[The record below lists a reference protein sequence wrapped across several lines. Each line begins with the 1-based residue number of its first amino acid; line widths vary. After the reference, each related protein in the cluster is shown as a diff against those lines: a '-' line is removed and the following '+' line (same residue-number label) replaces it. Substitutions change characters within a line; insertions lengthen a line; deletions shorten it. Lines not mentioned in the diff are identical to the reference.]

1 MESDHIEP
9 LQGSFLHLSI
19 TTLLLVCI
27 NWYYIYLCKPI
38 IIIKKET
45 KNMIKGS
52 NNSAIFLGQSL
63 VVLIKLSSILS
74 VLLFLTG
81 E

>member
-1 MESDHIEP
+1 
-9 LQGSFLHLSI
+9 
-19 TTLLLVCI
+19 
-27 NWYYIYLCKPI
+27 
-38 IIIKKET
+38 
-45 KNMIKGS
+45 MIKGS